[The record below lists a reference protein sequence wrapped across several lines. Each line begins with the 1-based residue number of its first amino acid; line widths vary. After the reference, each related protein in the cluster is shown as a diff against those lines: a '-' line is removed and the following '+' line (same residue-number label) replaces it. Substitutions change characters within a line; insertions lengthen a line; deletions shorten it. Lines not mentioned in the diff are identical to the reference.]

1 MSVYPTSGASD
12 AASAKMRAE
21 AAAAGVNLHIFVSS
35 RGEKLDASK
44 IQALSPDWMDASVW
58 FCGPAG
64 FGAALRRAF
73 VSAGLHRDNFHQEL
87 FEMR

>member
-1 MSVYPTSGASD
+1 
-12 AASAKMRAE
+12 
-21 AAAAGVNLHIFVSS
+21 
-35 RGEKLDASK
+35 
-44 IQALSPDWMDASVW
+44 MDASVW